1 MNSYSPQIYLV
12 SAITLFALPS
22 LSDKYA
28 STIQKIA
35 LPVMLPVAHIGM
47 VSVQNIK
54 ILFYSREINQFLS
67 FEGWLNFLNF
77 GNICRALPGCSAPLC
92 KI

>member
-54 ILFYSREINQFLS
+54 FRWRNQSIS